1 MFLLLNLIQK
11 FDVVYQI
18 NAVLLSKML
27 IYAAHLFRWC

>member
-18 NAVLLSKML
+18 NAVLLSEML
-27 IYAAHLFRWC
+27 IYAGHLFRWC